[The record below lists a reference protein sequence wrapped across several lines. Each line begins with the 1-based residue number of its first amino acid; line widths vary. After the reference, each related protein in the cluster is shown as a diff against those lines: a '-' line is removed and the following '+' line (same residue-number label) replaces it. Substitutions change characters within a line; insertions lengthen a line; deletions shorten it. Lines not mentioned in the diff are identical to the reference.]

1 MFTRL
6 AILGTGSFGTAL
18 AHLLGRS
25 VETLTLVGRDPQVV
39 EAIRKDRGNPRY
51 LPGIELPPAVEPT
64 TDLAAA
70 SSQPLIIFAVPTS
83 ATRALAGQLSA
94 LGIPPGTALLS
105 CAKGI
110 ERGTGERMSEIIQR
124 AFPANP
130 VAVLSGPN
138 HAEEIG
144 RDLAT
149 CAVIGCHDEA
159 LALDLQQL
167 FTSPHFRCYTSD
179 DLAGIELGG
188 ALKNVY
194 ALAAGIA
201 AGLGLGDNTIAAL
214 VTRALAEMTRLG
226 VRLGG
231 RVETFAGL
239 SGVGD
244 LIATCFSEHS
254 RNHRVGKALG
264 QGKCLQEAVETLG
277 MVAEGVPNTL
287 SIHEAARAAGA
298 RTPIIDAVHAIL
310 YQGMPAAQALS
321 NLLNRDPRPEAD

>member
-1 MFTRL
+1 MFSSA

-18 AHLLGRS
+18 AHLIGGSLES
-25 VETLTLVGRDPQVV
+25 VVLIGRDPDTID
-39 EAIRKDRGNPRY
+39 AINRDRRNPRY
-51 LPGIELPPAVEPT
+51 LRQTELPAPVAAT
-64 TDLAAA
+64 TDLGA
-70 SSQPLIIFAVPTS
+70 
-83 ATRALAGQLSA
+83 ATRHPLLLFCIPTAATRGMVEQLAG
-94 LGIPPGTALLS
+94 LGLPREIALLS

-124 AFPANP
+124 GFPDNP

-144 RDLAT
+144 GDLAT
-149 CAVIGCHDEA
+149 CAVIGCRDEA
-159 LALDLQQL
+159 LALELQQL
-167 FTSPHFRCYTSD
+167 FTTPNFRCYTSE

-188 ALKNVY
+188 AIKNVY
-194 ALAAGIA
+194 AIAAGIA
-201 AGLGLGDNTIAAL
+201 SGLGLGDNAIAAL

-231 RVETFAGL
+231 HVETFAGL

-264 QGKCLQEAVETLG
+264 QGKTLRQAVDALG

-310 YQGMPAAQALS
+310 YEGMPAARALS
-321 NLLNRDPRPEAD
+321 ELLHRDPRPEVD